1 MEPSKQQSQSL
12 EIHRLS
18 VSVQT
23 FFPPQLLVIKITI
36 HRMHLSTQLYLRDFF
51 FFLTEMNC
59 SLNKPLLSSHPRLFW
74 KEYWLHSMQLQ
85 CMDFPI
91 LQLGL
96 PLNLLTTSPSLLTF
110 LLFTLPQPFFLLL
123 QKKLP
128 YAMLLLFCLFH
139 WFWTLKGLVYVSS
152 CCVLCTCP
160 WNYTWQILHVQRCG
174 WKIARINV
182 VSVSETPYILDDAKL
197 SE

>member
-1 MEPSKQQSQSL
+1 MTEFKKKKKRSQ
-12 EIHRLS
+12 
-18 VSVQT
+18 VSSRA
-23 FFPPQLLVIKITI
+23 KAWK
-36 HRMHLSTQLYLRDFF
+36 STGFQFLCKHSCFSPTALGNQNNHSQNAFVNPAVFEVFF

-96 PLNLLTTSPSLLTF
+96 PLNLLTTSPLLLTF
-110 LLFTLPQPFFLLL
+110 LLFTLPQPFFHLL

-152 CCVLCTCP
+152 CLCSLYLSMELYLTDFTCAAMRLK
-160 WNYTWQILHVQRCG
+160 NC
-174 WKIARINV
+174 KN
-182 VSVSETPYILDDAKL
+182 
-197 SE
+197 